1 MASASP
7 KKPLFCHS
15 HSRSHFSHSRSPA
28 KGALMSDD
36 SHSLTRVHGATY
48 MNATQTETA
57 TITNALFFLGK
68 NETHFF

>member
-1 MASASP
+1 
-7 KKPLFCHS
+7 
-15 HSRSHFSHSRSPA
+15 
-28 KGALMSDD
+28 MSDD